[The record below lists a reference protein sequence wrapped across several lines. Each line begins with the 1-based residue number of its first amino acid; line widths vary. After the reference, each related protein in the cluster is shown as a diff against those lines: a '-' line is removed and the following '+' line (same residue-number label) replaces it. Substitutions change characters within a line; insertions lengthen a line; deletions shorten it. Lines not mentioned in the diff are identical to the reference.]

1 MLAYTVETLSSRN
14 RNLQEKEIPV
24 RKIVPL
30 LVIMIVVSVPALA
43 QKITIDY
50 AHEFDFS
57 LVETFEYVRTAESN
71 APDEITD
78 NRIKA
83 AIIRELFEGGLHSAS
98 SDPDLFVTYHMT
110 TKENTVYNTTS
121 FGYGG
126 FYGGWG
132 PWGGGMGSATTT
144 ASTYTEGTLIIDAYE
159 PDGKKMLWRGTG
171 TVKSTAKPEK
181 QQEQIIK
188 ILSKLGK
195 KWDKIL
201 AGQGK

>member
-1 MLAYTVETLSSRN
+1 MKKLTLLFVLAVASTS
-14 RNLQEKEIPV
+14 
-24 RKIVPL
+24 
-30 LVIMIVVSVPALA
+30 ALA

-57 LVETFEYVRTAESN
+57 LVETFEYVRTEESN
-71 APDEITD
+71 ASDELTD
-78 NRIKA
+78 NRIKN
-83 AIIRELFEGGLHSAS
+83 AIIRELFEGGLNSAS
-98 SDPDLFVTYHMT
+98 SNPDLYVTYHMT

-132 PWGGGMGSATTT
+132 PWGGGMGATTI
-144 ASTYTEGTLIIDAYE
+144 ASTYIEGTLIIDAYE